1 MFQNS
6 EQNPLHN
13 YAYQIP
19 GQERTYP
26 VTQDHYNYQQQ
37 HQQHQHDPYSAE
49 NNNQITNGHFPPTSA
64 TTNGHGAAGLNEQ
77 FAQNV
82 KLDDF
87 VCVRCSD
94 GFAQNETVVNSGGQV
109 WHAECFV

>member
-1 MFQNS
+1 MYANS

-19 GQERTYP
+19 GQERTYE
-26 VTQDHYNYQQQ
+26 TSQDHLNYQQQ
-37 HQQHQHDPYSAE
+37 HHDPHQPYSAE
-49 NNNQITNGHFPPTSA
+49 DTNGHFPPA
-64 TTNGHGAAGLNEQ
+64 TNGAGSAALHQ
-77 FAQNV
+77 QIDQM

-87 VCVRCSD
+87 VCVRCND